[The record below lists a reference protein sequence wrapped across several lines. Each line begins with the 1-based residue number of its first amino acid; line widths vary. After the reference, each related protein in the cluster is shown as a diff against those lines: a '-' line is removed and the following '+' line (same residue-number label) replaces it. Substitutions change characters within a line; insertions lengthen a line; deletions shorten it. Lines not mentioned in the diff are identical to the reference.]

1 MKNDIIRK
9 LTSLTLMS
17 IMVAGGLTFAI
28 PGALPHAVAESATS
42 GPLTV
47 STTEFGGQQILEII
61 VDDPK
66 IADVS
71 IIHAELFIDV
81 GDDSVQMFQASTG
94 DWYAYVG
101 IDANV
106 DPGSPSGL
114 VPSSGANHHN
124 ADGGTAF
131 TTTAIDIEDGDDI
144 DVTYG
149 DNTITVTYDDDLSGS
164 ASVAFDRSDA
174 PAGAV
179 VHLTIADTRLNL
191 DPTVEDT
198 WTLTVN
204 TAATERGLSDGH
216 GLLELTLANFDIVDS
231 DDTPMVCKSYLRRP
245 VPTPG
250 NSLPMMSARMTTLSL
265 LSR

>member
-9 LTSLTLMS
+9 LTSLTLMT

-28 PGALPHAVAESATS
+28 PGALPHAVAESASS

-47 STTEFGGQQILEII
+47 STTEFGGQQILGIQ

-71 IIHAELFIDV
+71 IIHAALFIDV

-94 DWYAYVG
+94 DWYAFVG
-101 IDANV
+101 AA
-106 DPGSPSGL
+106 DPDNPATSIAAPPDNPFGL
-114 VPSSGANHHN
+114 VDDGGDANHHN
-124 ADGGTAF
+124 ADAGDAF

-149 DNTITVTYDDDLSGS
+149 DNTITVSYADDLSKF
-164 ASVAFDRSDA
+164 ASVAFDRADA

-179 VHLTIADTRLNL
+179 VHLTIADTKLNL
-191 DPTVEDT
+191 DPTAADT

-204 TAATERGLSDGH
+204 ATVNPTHGSPGTATEDRS
-216 GLLELTLANFDIVDS
+216 NQWS
-231 DDTPMVCKSYLRRP
+231 R
-245 VPTPG
+245 
-250 NSLPMMSARMTTLSL
+250 NSRTQC
-265 LSR
+265 